1 MSQQLSPFAQAVL
14 QAYWKAEE
22 ESQQQGV
29 GAALRAAAQLSV
41 PDDSNGYYVFLPGL
55 LAIADELAGKP
66 VIPDRDE
73 SSES

>member
-29 GAALRAAAQLSV
+29 GAALRAAALHLHSEEYETCGGASYALMIEQE
-41 PDDSNGYYVFLPGL
+41 DL
-55 LAIADELAGKP
+55 LALAAELE
-66 VIPDRDE
+66 VL
-73 SSES
+73 